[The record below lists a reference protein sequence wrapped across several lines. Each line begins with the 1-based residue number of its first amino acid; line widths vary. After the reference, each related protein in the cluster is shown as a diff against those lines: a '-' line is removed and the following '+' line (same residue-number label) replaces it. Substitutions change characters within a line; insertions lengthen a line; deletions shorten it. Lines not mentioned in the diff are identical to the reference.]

1 MKRIELS
8 KLPIIWM
15 LCLATL
21 VGMVIDITASP
32 ERLQRSLAD
41 VPSFGRPI
49 VPTAVPPWLT
59 STRFAGGD
67 DCVSATTI
75 SSSSYTDSG
84 DTTGANNTIGNYG
97 LASMPSAYPGPD
109 KFYKLVLATA
119 TNVSATMSLT
129 GSTLDGVIYITK
141 TCPAGIGNTLAAANT
156 VTSSQD
162 SIGAGVGPEILPAAT
177 LGAGTYY
184 IGIDSFA
191 ASGTGS
197 AGTYTLTVTSLAP
210 TAAMVSVGGRVTTI
224 DGRGIRNVAVSLVG
238 PDGSERTVRT
248 SAFGY
253 YRFDE
258 IESGMSYTLTVTSK
272 QYSFAVPSRLVSVGD
287 EITDLDFT
295 AQQ

>member
-1 MKRIELS
+1 MMMRQNSALS
-8 KLPIIWM
+8 LVVLMMVLAAFTGLLSEHASAADGPKM
-15 LCLATL
+15 L
-21 VGMVIDITASP
+21 ASTDQMPFP
-32 ERLQRSLAD
+32 E
-41 VPSFGRPI
+41 
-49 VPTAVPPWLT
+49 WL
-59 STRFAGGD
+59 SSSRFAGGD

-84 DTTGANNTIGNYG
+84 DTTGANNTIGNYS
-97 LASMPSAYPGPD
+97 LASMPSTYPGPD
-109 KFYKLVLATA
+109 KFYKIVLATA

-141 TCPAGIGNTLAAANT
+141 ACPAGLANTLAAANT

-162 SIGAGVGPEILPAAT
+162 AIGAGVGPEILPATT

-184 IGIDSFA
+184 IGVDSYA

-210 TAAMVSVGGRVTTI
+210 TAAMVSVSGRVTTA
-224 DGRGIRNVAVSLVG
+224 DGRGIRNAAVSLVG
-238 PDGSERTVRT
+238 PDGSERTVKT

-253 YRFDE
+253 FKFDDV
-258 IESGMSYTLTVTSK
+258 ESGSSYTLTVSSK
-272 QYSFAVPSRLVSVGD
+272 QYSFAVPSRVVSVGD